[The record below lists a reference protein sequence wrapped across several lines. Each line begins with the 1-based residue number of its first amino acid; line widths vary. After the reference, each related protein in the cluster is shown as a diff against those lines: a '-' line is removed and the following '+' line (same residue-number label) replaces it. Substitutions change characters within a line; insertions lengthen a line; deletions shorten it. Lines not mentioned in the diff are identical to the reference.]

1 MTANDHVS
9 LWGGRF
15 SGAPA
20 DALSALSVSTH
31 FDWRLAG
38 ADIAGSHAHAD
49 ALHAVGLLSD
59 DEARRM
65 HEALRRLDDDVRS
78 GAFKAGP
85 DDEDVHTAL
94 ERGLIERAGP
104 ALGGKLR
111 AGRSRNDQIATLIRI
126 YLRDEARHLA
136 GRLLDI
142 ADALVAQA
150 KAAGGAVPIP
160 GVGGV
165 GGASNTAYVT
175 LDIRLIDNQTSEV
188 VYAAAERGAS
198 NQTLG
203 GLVTKYGGFGAGKI
217 NGILDAATRKA
228 VVKHVEAMRSLKLD

>member
-65 HEALRRLDDDVRS
+65 HEALRCLDDDVRS

-85 DDEDVHTAL
+85 DDE
-94 ERGLIERAGP
+94 
-104 ALGGKLR
+104 
-111 AGRSRNDQIATLIRI
+111 
-126 YLRDEARHLA
+126 
-136 GRLLDI
+136 
-142 ADALVAQA
+142 
-150 KAAGGAVPIP
+150 
-160 GVGGV
+160 
-165 GGASNTAYVT
+165 
-175 LDIRLIDNQTSEV
+175 
-188 VYAAAERGAS
+188 
-198 NQTLG
+198 
-203 GLVTKYGGFGAGKI
+203 
-217 NGILDAATRKA
+217 
-228 VVKHVEAMRSLKLD
+228 

>member
-150 KAAGGAVPIP
+150 KAAGGAVMP
-160 GVGGV
+160 GRTHLQHAQPVLV
-165 GGASNTAYVT
+165 AHHLMAHVWP
-175 LDIRLIDNQTSEV
+175 LIRDV
-188 VYAAAERGAS
+188 ERM
-198 NQTLG
+198 
-203 GLVTKYGGFGAGKI
+203 V
-217 NGILDAATRKA
+217 D
-228 VVKHVEAMRSLKLD
+228 